1 MINKEKHDATL
12 NPIKMGGGGK
22 RKKKDDVKI
31 TMNILKNKKV

>member
-12 NPIKMGGGGK
+12 NPIKMGGGEE
-22 RKKKDDVKI
+22 KKKDDVKI